1 MIKNTS
7 LADQVFEQLER
18 GIILGEYE
26 QGSIVTEKE
35 IADRLGVSRTPVREA
50 LNRLEHDNM
59 IEETGKGNKIIGI
72 SEKDIITIYRLREM
86 LDGLCAA
93 DVVENITDDE
103 LKQLSDTLDYAD
115 FCVVRQDPDKIREC
129 DNNFHEVLY
138 RSSRNPVL
146 YNILIPLHKKAA
158 RYRWLTISDPSRA
171 QLSAQEH
178 RQILEALRKHDPE
191 ATRIAMVSHASRA
204 RQAMERA
211 QKKAQETTQEN

>member
-7 LADQVFEQLER
+7 LADQVFDRLEK

-26 QGSIVTEKE
+26 QGSVITEKE
-35 IADRLGVSRTPVREA
+35 FAEKLGVSRTPVREA
-50 LNRLEHDNM
+50 LNRLVHDNM
-59 IEETGKGNKIIGI
+59 VEETGKGNKIIGI

-86 LDGLCAA
+86 LDALCAVDAA
-93 DVVENITDDE
+93 DNITDDE
-103 LKQLSDTLDYAD
+103 IKQLEDILDYAE
-115 FCVVRQDPDKIREC
+115 FCVSRQDPDKIREC
-129 DNNFHEVLY
+129 DNNFHDILY

-178 RQILEALRKHDPE
+178 RQIVEALKKHDRE
-191 ATRIAMVSHASRA
+191 ATKIAMVSHASRA
-204 RQAMERA
+204 RQAME
-211 QKKAQETTQEN
+211 KAQRKQHGEA

>member
-26 QGSIVTEKE
+26 QGSVVTEKE

-59 IEETGKGNKIIGI
+59 VEETGKGTKIIGI
-72 SEKDIITIYRLREM
+72 SEQDIITIYRLREM
-86 LDGLCAA
+86 MDGLCAVEA
-93 DVVENITDDE
+93 AENITDEE
-103 LKQLSDTLDYAD
+103 LRQLTDILDYAEY
-115 FCVVRQDPDKIREC
+115 CVSKQDPDKIREC
-129 DNNFHEVLY
+129 DNNFHDLLY

-178 RQILEALRKHDPE
+178 RQILEAMKKHDKE
-191 ATRIAMVSHASRA
+191 AAKIAMVSHASRA

-211 QKKAQETTQEN
+211 QQNRRGEDR

>member
-7 LADQVFEQLER
+7 LADQVYEQLER

-26 QGSIVTEKE
+26 QGSTVTEKD
-35 IADRLGVSRTPVREA
+35 IADKLGVSRTPVREA

-59 IEETGKGNKIIGI
+59 VEETGKGTKIIGI

-86 LDGLCAA
+86 LDGLCAVEA
-93 DVVENITDDE
+93 AENITDDE
-103 LKQLSDTLDYAD
+103 IRQLSDILDYSE
-115 FCVVRQDPDKIREC
+115 FCVMKQDPDKIREC
-129 DNNFHEVLY
+129 DNNFHDILY

-158 RYRWLTISDPSRA
+158 KYRWLTISDPSRA

-178 RQILEALRKHDPE
+178 RQILEALKKHDKE
-191 ATRIAMVSHASRA
+191 MTKIAMVSHASRA
-204 RQAMERA
+204 RQAME
-211 QKKAQETTQEN
+211 KAQRNKRMEENG

>member
-35 IADRLGVSRTPVREA
+35 IADKLGVSRTPVREA

-59 IEETGKGNKIIGI
+59 IEETGKGSKIIGI

-86 LDGLCAA
+86 LDGLCAV
-93 DVVENITDDE
+93 DVAENITDDE
-103 LKQLSDTLDYAD
+103 LKQLSDILDYAE
-115 FCVVRQDPDKIREC
+115 FCVARQDPDKIREC

-178 RQILEALRKHDPE
+178 RQIFEALAKHDPE

-211 QKKAQETTQEN
+211 QKKAKEN